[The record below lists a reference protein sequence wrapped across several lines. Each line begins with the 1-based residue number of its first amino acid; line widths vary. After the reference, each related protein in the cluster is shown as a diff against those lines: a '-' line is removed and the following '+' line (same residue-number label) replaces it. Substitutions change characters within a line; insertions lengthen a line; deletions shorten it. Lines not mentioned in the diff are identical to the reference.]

1 MRAEDHIS
9 AHAHSIYNR
18 SQIMAS
24 RICGCFYCLKIFE
37 SNEIVDWTDADDDT
51 ALCPSCEIDSVIGD
65 ASGYPITREFL
76 LKMQEYWF

>member
-1 MRAEDHIS
+1 MCRRPYFGPRPFDIQQIS
-9 AHAHSIYNR
+9 NYGLPDLR
-18 SQIMAS
+18 LL
-24 RICGCFYCLKIFE
+24 FCLKIFE